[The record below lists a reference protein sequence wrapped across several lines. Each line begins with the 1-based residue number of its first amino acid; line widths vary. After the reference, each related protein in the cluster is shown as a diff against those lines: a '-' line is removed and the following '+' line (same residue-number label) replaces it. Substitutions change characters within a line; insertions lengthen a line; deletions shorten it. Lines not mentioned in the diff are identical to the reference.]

1 MKILEYPGHNSEMS
15 RNHDDYEFLKLANQ
29 FYMILILLI
38 KFAVLTMTYGK
49 REMRRVE
56 SAYLPQLWPGLDSK
70 SSAKLIVLKL
80 NIRIRI

>member
-38 KFAVLTMTYGK
+38 KFAVLTMTYIWEAGNAQ
-49 REMRRVE
+49 
-56 SAYLPQLWPGLDSK
+56 S
-70 SSAKLIVLKL
+70 
-80 NIRIRI
+80 